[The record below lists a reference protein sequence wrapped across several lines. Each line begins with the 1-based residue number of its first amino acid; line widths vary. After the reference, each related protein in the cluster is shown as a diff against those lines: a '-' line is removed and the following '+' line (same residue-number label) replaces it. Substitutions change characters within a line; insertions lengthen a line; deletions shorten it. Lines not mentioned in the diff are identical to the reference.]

1 MYVSISGQEV
11 VVNGRLRGHRGMRR
25 FGFIVLVDRGLK
37 TAGLVF
43 LGFVTKASDEGKR
56 TAWLAGE

>member
-1 MYVSISGQEV
+1 M

-37 TAGLVF
+37 TAALVF